1 MKMIKSLQ
9 RSRRC
14 FRWVSSQRWKDQRVT
29 TSVGHVTC
37 QSTRPTTAK
46 TATEQLSYR
55 QGQWYAPSRSWRWQN
70 RRHVWRSM
78 TSQVPLTRQ
87 MNYSDRQIDRQTDTD
102 RLTGRQTGGT
112 DDTALSRTGGSAS
125 LASPHK
131 FNFIVI
137 FIDVDYWL
145 HKWMNE

>member
-1 MKMIKSLQ
+1 
-9 RSRRC
+9 
-14 FRWVSSQRWKDQRVT
+14 
-29 TSVGHVTC
+29 
-37 QSTRPTTAK
+37 
-46 TATEQLSYR
+46 
-55 QGQWYAPSRSWRWQN
+55 
-70 RRHVWRSM
+70 M

-112 DDTALSRTGGSAS
+112 DDTALSRTGGTAS
-125 LASPHK
+125 LALPHK

-145 HKWMNE
+145 HK